1 MSQSV
6 TKTKRR
12 GHITPIL
19 RPLHWLPVTYRT
31 EFKVWL
37 AEYKLVSFLRS
48 AGAGQLVVPRVEAK
62 QGEMAFSRYAAHC
75 WNQLP
80 MGIRSAP
87 TLTCF
92 KKKIKTALFS
102 TAFNSSVGFM
112 FVFVI
117 LAQNLHLYL
126 APSTLIYCLLM
137 INYARSSS
145 TSLTLLFAR

>member
-1 MSQSV
+1 M
-6 TKTKRR
+6 
-12 GHITPIL
+12 
-19 RPLHWLPVTYRT
+19 
-31 EFKVWL
+31 
-37 AEYKLVSFLRS
+37 
-48 AGAGQLVVPRVEAK
+48 VPRVETK

-102 TAFNSSVGFM
+102 TAFNESVGFIC
-112 FVFVI
+112 VFVI

-137 INYARSSS
+137 INYAYSRQVRMSM
-145 TSLTLLFAR
+145 LTG